1 MLCLRNNIDVKIY
14 QKLGDV
20 SDAVILW
27 YFDAWQEWENI
38 PKETYTRFNQ
48 SLWSVPAAR
57 WSDKILG
64 PAFLLTMLNTTNWL
78 LFIRFSCHQLW
89 RCLHRSAPRRCARSG
104 PGPRLTSDKQC
115 IRKLA
120 RVKSGHHS
128 PVKTASLWCF
138 WCIEHRPFVIWILMF
153 HPGSRLVRT
162 DKCFVSFSTCN
173 PNACS
178 HWLTQAQKEAD
189 IYYSFIIGW
198 HTLYFSS
205 YWLSFIDLTLL
216 HMSRLRWKLVLVE
229 N

>member
-1 MLCLRNNIDVKIY
+1 MWCICHKIDVKID

-89 RCLHRSAPRRCARSG
+89 RCLHRSAPRRCARPG
-104 PGPRLTSDKQC
+104 PGLRLTSDKQC

-153 HPGSRLVRT
+153 HPGCQSCCIVWSVVVLISGG
-162 DKCFVSFSTCN
+162 DCGDCGEELSSLIN
-173 PNACS
+173 GSGPGLILLIS
-178 HWLTQAQKEAD
+178 GQWTQFHA
-189 IYYSFIIGW
+189 
-198 HTLYFSS
+198 SS
-205 YWLSFIDLTLL
+205 
-216 HMSRLRWKLVLVE
+216 
-229 N
+229 

>member
-1 MLCLRNNIDVKIY
+1 MWCICYNIDVKIE

-89 RCLHRSAPRRCARSG
+89 RCLHRSAPRRCARPGRSRAAADKWQAMHQKISSGKKRPPLAGKNCLTLMLLMHRTSSFCNLDLDVPSRLPKLLYCVECGGADIRWRVETVERRWLMG
-104 PGPRLTSDKQC
+104 PGP
-115 IRKLA
+115 A
-120 RVKSGHHS
+120 
-128 PVKTASLWCF
+128 
-138 WCIEHRPFVIWILMF
+138 
-153 HPGSRLVRT
+153 
-162 DKCFVSFSTCN
+162 
-173 PNACS
+173 
-178 HWLTQAQKEAD
+178 
-189 IYYSFIIGW
+189 
-198 HTLYFSS
+198 
-205 YWLSFIDLTLL
+205 
-216 HMSRLRWKLVLVE
+216 
-229 N
+229 